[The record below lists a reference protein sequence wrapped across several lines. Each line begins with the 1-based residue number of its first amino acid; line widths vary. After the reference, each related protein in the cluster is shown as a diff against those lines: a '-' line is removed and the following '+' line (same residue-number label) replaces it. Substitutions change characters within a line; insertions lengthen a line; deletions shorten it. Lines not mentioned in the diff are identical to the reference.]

1 MPIHEI
7 RHPLVRHKIGLMR
20 EGDISTKK
28 FRELTAEIARLL
40 AYEACQ
46 DFPLETVEIEG
57 WAGPVQIEQIKGKKV
72 TVVPILR
79 AGLGMLDGVLDMMPS
94 AKVSVVGIARDEETL
109 QPVPYFEKFVGQLDA
124 RMALIIDPM
133 LATGGSMVATVD
145 MLKRKGCTHV
155 RALVL
160 VAAPEGIALMND
172 KHPDVDIY
180 TASIDSHLN
189 EIGYIIPGLGDAGD
203 KIFGTK
209 HN

>member
-109 QPVPYFEKFVGQLDA
+109 QPVPYFE
-124 RMALIIDPM
+124 
-133 LATGGSMVATVD
+133 
-145 MLKRKGCTHV
+145 
-155 RALVL
+155 
-160 VAAPEGIALMND
+160 
-172 KHPDVDIY
+172 
-180 TASIDSHLN
+180 
-189 EIGYIIPGLGDAGD
+189 
-203 KIFGTK
+203 
-209 HN
+209 